1 MPVTFDNS
9 NVNPTPSKKKGGKPR
24 AVKPDTP
31 PKLDEA
37 IESHLPRTPAGRQ
50 SKDLKTIQDG
60 LQQAFTFLGIGVS
73 MFNLYD
79 AMVIHENSE
88 LLAKHWTKVAEQNP
102 TVRKYL
108 LNALQGGVWAGAI
121 TTTIAVVIPIAA
133 NHTELPDEVVKATAG
148 IGVSLPDDELK
159 GMASPMSGGYSA
171 NGDSSAT

>member
-1 MPVTFDNS
+1 M
-9 NVNPTPSKKKGGKPR
+9 
-24 AVKPDTP
+24 
-31 PKLDEA
+31 
-37 IESHLPRTPAGRQ
+37 
-50 SKDLKTIQDG
+50 
-60 LQQAFTFLGIGVS
+60 GIGVS

-121 TTTIAVVIPIAA
+121 TTTIAVLIPIAA

-148 IGVSLPDDELK
+148 IGVSLPDDDLK
-159 GMASPMSGGYSA
+159 GMESPLGSR
-171 NGDSSAT
+171 NGNSSAT

>member
-1 MPVTFDNS
+1 MPFTFDATD
-9 NVNPTPSKKKGGKPR
+9 VNPTPKPKGRKATKPKVTR
-24 AVKPDTP
+24 PDVA

-37 IESHLPRTPAGRQ
+37 IESHLPKTPVARL
-50 SKDLKTIQDG
+50 SKDLRTIQDG
-60 LQQAFTFLGIGVS
+60 LTQAFTFMGIGVS

-121 TTTIAVVIPIAA
+121 TTTIAVLIPIAA

-159 GMASPMSGGYSA
+159 GMASALGGSR
-171 NGDSSAT
+171 NGDGS